1 MECLED
7 NRGFGEALN
16 LPAAT
21 SRLSFTMKSPI
32 MSSSMSERSSGPE
45 QDKLLS
51 SPLLLSSSSSASSSS
66 ASLIT
71 YKKHHMELY
80 TCDIKTPPPPQES
93 SEYCEAHAGLMGVT
107 WSREQTWIF
116 QLHGFFSHLWG
127 ILFTCEGWE
136 GRERGGTLVSDKP
149 ALGDLA
155 RETSCK
161 SKYMAK
167 GENIAKGSK
176 YGKMKIIHPSSWCG
190 VRRLVGGDSASS
202 RTRFFRCWVGR
213 LFFMFSSEHVNVR
226 QGGTK
231 CWSVAATF
239 CVFSRKPKKTTFCR
253 ENLRNFCHET
263 YAARKSHRLS
273 ADLVKEHVIGASC
286 SSAWLGQPTFRFW
299 WRI

>member
-1 MECLED
+1 MP
-7 NRGFGEALN
+7 RGQSRFWWSAQSSRCHVKTLFYHEVSDHVELN
-16 LPAAT
+16 VREILWSWA
-21 SRLSFTMKSPI
+21 R
-32 MSSSMSERSSGPE
+32 
-45 QDKLLS
+45 Q
-51 SPLLLSSSSSASSSS
+51 ASV
-66 ASLIT
+66 L
-71 YKKHHMELY
+71 
-80 TCDIKTPPPPQES
+80 PPPPLLFLLCQLILCLPDHLQETSYGALYMRYKKATS
-93 SEYCEAHAGLMGVT
+93 SSGIL
-107 WSREQTWIF
+107 WILWGSCRLDGRNLEPRANLNF
-116 QLHGFFSHLWG
+116 PTSWLFSHLWG

-213 LFFMFSSEHVNVR
+213 LFSMFSSEHVNVR

-231 CWSVAATF
+231 CWSVAATLHKNSF
-239 CVFSRKPKKTTFCR
+239 GRKSWPPTYAILSRNKLCR
-253 ENLRNFCHET
+253 ELRTLIVWFSWPPT
-263 YAARKSHRLS
+263 YAVLS
-273 ADLVKEHVIGASC
+273 RNCLCRE
-286 SSAWLGQPTFRFW
+286 LRT
-299 WRI
+299 

>member
-80 TCDIKTPPPPQES
+80 ICDIKTPPPPQES

-116 QLHGFFSHLWG
+116 QLHGCFP
-127 ILFTCEGWE
+127 TCEGFFLPV
-136 GRERGGTLVSDKP
+136 RDERGE
-149 ALGDLA
+149 
-155 RETSCK
+155 REVGLWCLTSLL
-161 SKYMAK
+161 SV
-167 GENIAKGSK
+167 IW
-176 YGKMKIIHPSSWCG
+176 P
-190 VRRLVGGDSASS
+190 
-202 RTRFFRCWVGR
+202 GR
-213 LFFMFSSEHVNVR
+213 
-226 QGGTK
+226 
-231 CWSVAATF
+231 
-239 CVFSRKPKKTTFCR
+239 P
-253 ENLRNFCHET
+253 
-263 YAARKSHRLS
+263 AARANIWQKR
-273 ADLVKEHVIGASC
+273 KI
-286 SSAWLGQPTFRFW
+286 
-299 WRI
+299 